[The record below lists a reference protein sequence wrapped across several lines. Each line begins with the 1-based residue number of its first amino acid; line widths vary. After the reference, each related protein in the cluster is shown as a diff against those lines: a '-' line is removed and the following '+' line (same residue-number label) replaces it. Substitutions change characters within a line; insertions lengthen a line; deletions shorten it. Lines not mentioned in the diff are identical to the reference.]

1 MSISL
6 VKGQK
11 IDLTKGNAGLRKVV
25 FALGW
30 DLNRYDGDAEF
41 DLDVSAFFTDDSGK
55 VTGEQDFVFY
65 GQPQH
70 PSGSLTYSGDNR
82 TGDGDGDDET
92 MWSEMHNVVKDYAKV
107 GKRNQHAIEHNKL
120 GKHMMHLIRLYMM
133 CLDILEN
140 KEIVTFRSKE
150 HDLLMSIRN
159 GKYLDANRQPIPE
172 FFEMVDEYEKKMQYA
187 KENTDLP
194 EKPDYKKI
202 QEFVIDV
209 NERVVR
215 GLI

>member
-92 MWSEMHNVVKDYAKV
+92 MIVELSKIPANISKISFAATIYDAEN
-107 GKRNQHAIEHNKL
+107 
-120 GKHMMHLIRLYMM
+120 RLQ
-133 CLDILEN
+133 N
-140 KEIVTFRSKE
+140 F
-150 HDLLMSIRN
+150 
-159 GKYLDANRQPIPE
+159 G
-172 FFEMVDEYEKKMQYA
+172 MVDNSYIRAYDADE
-187 KENTDLP
+187 
-194 EKPDYKKI
+194 
-202 QEFVIDV
+202 
-209 NERVVR
+209 
-215 GLI
+215 

>member
-92 MWSEMHNVVKDYAKV
+92 MIVELSKIPANISKISFAATIYDAEN
-107 GKRNQHAIEHNKL
+107 
-120 GKHMMHLIRLYMM
+120 RLQ
-133 CLDILEN
+133 N
-140 KEIVTFRSKE
+140 F
-150 HDLLMSIRN
+150 
-159 GKYLDANRQPIPE
+159 G
-172 FFEMVDEYEKKMQYA
+172 MVDNSYIRAYDADTGEELMRFDLSEDFSTETALVVAEIYRHNGEWKFKAVGSGYSGGLKSLCNQYG
-187 KENTDLP
+187 
-194 EKPDYKKI
+194 
-202 QEFVIDV
+202 IDA
-209 NERVVR
+209 E
-215 GLI
+215 